1 MHSPATRYHTDPDF
15 RQLVDLLEAALSEA
29 VFYGVRFGSADA
41 REAAEL
47 ACARFEARQQVEIV
61 VDASLPPGVVEI
73 RSAGLRYWMDV
84 SSGGG
89 A

>member
-1 MHSPATRYHTDPDF
+1 MMTPEERYRTDPRF
-15 RQLVDLLEAALSEA
+15 HTLVCRIEAATLACTHSEA
-29 VFYGVRFGSADA
+29 ER
-41 REAAEL
+41 RP
-47 ACARFEARQQVEIV
+47 QIV
-61 VDASLPPGVVEI
+61 VDSMMPPGVVEI

>member
-1 MHSPATRYHTDPDF
+1 MTPEERYRTDPRF
-15 RQLVDLLEAALSEA
+15 HTLVCRIKDVLDGAQFTPDE
-29 VFYGVRFGSADA
+29 V
-41 REAAEL
+41 REAATL
-47 ACARFEARQQVEIV
+47 ACTHSEAERRPQIV